1 MKPHWRFLWRTALYF
16 IIILMLL
23 YFFSYL
29 GRGQGNFIYN
39 EF

>member
-1 MKPHWRFLWRTALYF
+1 MNDRWKFILQTLAYF
-16 IIILMLL
+16 IIFMILL
-23 YFFSYL
+23 YCYSYL